1 MVGGNGLCASPGSLG
16 PNAPMGAYQPIDDP
30 SKDKEV
36 DDVAMQGTLL
46 YTWDRNM
53 QSPADREII
62 RVCRPPAFKVVKTIE
77 VEAACRQVVAGTNYK
92 VKSTFEV
99 PCSKS
104 NIEKLPVGT
113 SLTRT
118 IITEAYKPLG
128 DGKLQVESV
137 YADDDGGDGGLLG
150 KSGRKMLGGDAND
163 DDDGDFDNDDSDFD
177 NDDDDFDDDDGDF
190 DNDDDDFDDDD
201 DDIDNDDE

>member
-1 MVGGNGLCASPGSLG
+1 MISKSLALVAIAALASKSTNAAMVGGNGLCASPGSLG
-16 PNAPMGAYQPIDDP
+16 PNAPVGAYQPVDDP
-30 SKDKEV
+30 SNDKQV
-36 DDVAMQGTLL
+36 DDVAKQGTLL

-62 RVCRPPAFKVVKTIE
+62 RVCKPPAFKVVKTIE

-99 PCSKS
+99 PCSEG
-104 NIEKLPVGT
+104 NIKKLPVGT

-118 IITEAYKPLG
+118 IMTEAYKPLG

-137 YADDDGGDGGLLG
+137 YADDGGDGVLLRKLQGGDGG
-150 KSGRKMLGGDAND
+150 
-163 DDDGDFDNDDSDFD
+163 F
-177 NDDDDFDDDDGDF
+177 
-190 DNDDDDFDDDD
+190 
-201 DDIDNDDE
+201 IDYDYDYDYIE